1 MSLTLDIENGASIE
15 IFISCS
21 NSIDFLFYRY
31 MTYGVMESN
40 TLQNYLSIQAEKFI
54 TVYNH

>member
-1 MSLTLDIENGASIE
+1 MSLALDIKNGISIV
-15 IFISCS
+15 IFIPCS
-21 NSIDFLFYRY
+21 NSINFLFYRY

-40 TLQNYLSIQAEKFI
+40 ILQYYLSIQAEKFI